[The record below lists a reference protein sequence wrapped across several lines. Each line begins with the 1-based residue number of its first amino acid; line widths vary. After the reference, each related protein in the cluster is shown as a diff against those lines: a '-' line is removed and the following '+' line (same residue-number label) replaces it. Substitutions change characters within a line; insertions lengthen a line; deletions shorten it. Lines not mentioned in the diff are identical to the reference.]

1 MKSSTGINNIFII
14 KPGAIGDVLQLTP
27 VIRALKSKYPDAKIT
42 LLVGSAATAELFRY
56 NPAVSETIV
65 YDKRGAHKSLMAFI
79 RLWKRLHATK
89 FDLVINFQRSNF
101 KAWLLALAAFPC
113 RFLVYHKARK
123 RTVHAVV
130 NYLETL
136 APLGITLTDL
146 ELELSP
152 GPEAK
157 AFAGNLLAAFK
168 ASNRPLI
175 ALNPGASHPIKQW
188 GSGQFAALADILSR
202 ELSANIIIVGGS
214 DDIPLSEEIAQ
225 HTASRPLLLVGKL
238 DLLQLG
244 AVLEQCDVLV
254 SADTGPM
261 HVATAVGT
269 RVAGLFGSTD
279 PARTGPVGSGHRV
292 IQAEG
297 VPCIPCRSLICQTA
311 VYRECMEKILPET
324 VYDVIRDMLY
334 EGKTIR

>member
-1 MKSSTGINNIFII
+1 MKSLTGITNIFII

-27 VIRALKSKYPDAKIT
+27 VIRALKSKYPGAKIT

-65 YDKRGAHKSLMAFI
+65 YDKRGAHKSLMSFI
-79 RLWKRLHATK
+79 RLWKRLHASR
-89 FDLVINFQRSNF
+89 FDLVMNFQRSNF
-101 KAWLLALAAFPC
+101 KAWLLALASFPC
-113 RFLVYHKARK
+113 LILVYHKARN

-136 APLGITLTDL
+136 APLGITSTDL

-157 AFAGNLLAAFK
+157 AFAGDLLSAFK
-168 ASNRPLI
+168 ASNGPLI

-188 GSGQFAALADILSR
+188 GSGQFAALADILFR
-202 ELSANIIIVGGS
+202 ELAANIIIVGGS
-214 DDIPLSEEIAQ
+214 DDIPLSEEIAR
-225 HTASRPLLLVGKL
+225 HTASKPLLLAGKL

-254 SADTGPM
+254 SGDTGPM

-279 PARTGPVGSGHRV
+279 PARTGPVGRGHRV

-297 VPCIPCRSLICQTA
+297 VPCVPCRSLTCQSV

-324 VYDVIRDMLY
+324 VYDVIREMLC
-334 EGKTIR
+334 EGKTIH

>member
-1 MKSSTGINNIFII
+1 MHNILII

-27 VIRALKSKYPDAKIT
+27 VIRALKSKYPDANIT

-56 NPAVSETIV
+56 NPSVRETVV
-65 YDKRGAHKSLMAFI
+65 YDERGENKSILSFI
-79 RLWKRLHATK
+79 GLWKRLRATG
-89 FDLVINFQRSNF
+89 FDLVINFQRSNVR
-101 KAWLLALAAFPC
+101 AWLLASAAFPC
-113 RFLVYHKARK
+113 RILVYHKARK

-130 NYLETL
+130 NHLETL
-136 APLGITLTDL
+136 APLGISSANL

-152 GPEAK
+152 GPDAR
-157 AFAGNLLAAFK
+157 AFAENLLSAFK
-168 ASNRPLI
+168 ASKRPLI
-175 ALNPGASHPIKQW
+175 ALNPGASHPLKQW
-188 GSGQFAALADILSR
+188 GSGQFAALADILYN
-202 ELSANIIIVGGS
+202 ELSANIVIVGGS
-214 DDIPLSEEIAQ
+214 DDIALSEEIAR
-225 HTASRPLLLVGKL
+225 HTISRPLLLAGKL

-297 VPCIPCRSLICQTA
+297 VPCIPCRSLTCQTA

-324 VYDVIRDMLY
+324 VYDVIRDMLC

>member
-27 VIRALKSKYPDAKIT
+27 VIRALKNKYPDAKIT
-42 LLVGSAATAELFRY
+42 LLVGSATTAELFRY
-56 NPAVSETIV
+56 NPAVSGTIV
-65 YDKRGAHKSLMAFI
+65 YDKRGEHKSLMSFI
-79 RLWKRLHATK
+79 RLWKQLRATK

-101 KAWLLALAAFPC
+101 RAWLLASAAFPC
-113 RFLVYHKARK
+113 RILVYHKARG
-123 RTVHAVV
+123 RTVHAVA

-136 APLGITLTDL
+136 APLGISSTDL

-157 AFAGNLLAAFK
+157 VFARNLLSTFK
-168 ASNRPLI
+168 ASNKPLI

-188 GSGQFAALADILSR
+188 GADQFAALADILSK
-202 ELSANIIIVGGS
+202 ELSANIIIVGGL

-225 HTASRPLLLVGKL
+225 HTSSRPLLLAGKL

-244 AVLEQCDVLV
+244 AVLEQCDILV
-254 SADTGPM
+254 SGDTGPM

-279 PARTGPVGSGHRV
+279 PARTGPVGRGHRV

-297 VPCIPCRSLICQTA
+297 VPCVPCGSLTCQTA
-311 VYRECMEKILPET
+311 IYRECMKKLLPET
-324 VYDVIRDMLY
+324 VFEVIRSMLHKR
-334 EGKTIR
+334 KTVR

>member
-1 MKSSTGINNIFII
+1 MKSSTGINNILII

-27 VIRALKSKYPDAKIT
+27 VIRALKSKHPAAEIT
-42 LLVGSAATAELFRY
+42 LLVGSAVTAELFRY
-56 NPAVSETIV
+56 NDAVSGTIV
-65 YDKRGAHKSLMAFI
+65 YDKRGAHKSFMSFI
-79 RLWKRLHATK
+79 RLWKQLRAAK

-101 KAWLLALAAFPC
+101 RTWLLASAAFPC
-113 RFLVYHKARK
+113 RILVYHKARD

-136 APLGITLTDL
+136 APLGISSTDL

-157 AFAGNLLAAFK
+157 AFAGNLLSAFK

-188 GSGQFAALADILSR
+188 GTDQFAALADILSK
-202 ELSANIIIVGGS
+202 ELSANIIIVGGL

-225 HTASRPLLLVGKL
+225 HTSSRPLLLAGKL

-244 AVLEQCDVLV
+244 AVLEQCDILV
-254 SADTGPM
+254 SGDTGPM

-279 PARTGPVGSGHRV
+279 PARTGPVGRGHRV

-297 VPCIPCRSLICQTA
+297 VPCVPCRSLTCQSTI
-311 VYRECMEKILPET
+311 YRECMKKLLPET
-324 VYDVIRDMLY
+324 VFDVIRSMLY
-334 EGKTIR
+334 EGKSVR

>member
-1 MKSSTGINNIFII
+1 MKSSTGINNILII

-27 VIRALKSKYPDAKIT
+27 VIRALKSKYPDAEIT
-42 LLVGSAATAELFRY
+42 LLVGSAATAELFRF
-56 NPAVSETIV
+56 NSAVSKTVV
-65 YDKRGAHKSLMAFI
+65 YDRRGAHKSLTSFI
-79 RLWKRLHATK
+79 RLWKQLQATK

-101 KAWLLALAAFPC
+101 KAWILTLAAFPC
-113 RFLVYHKARK
+113 RILVYHKARN
-123 RTVHAVV
+123 RTVHAVA
-130 NYLETL
+130 NHLETL
-136 APLGITLTDL
+136 APLGITTTDL

-157 AFAGNLLAAFK
+157 AFAGKLLSTFK
-168 ASNRPLI
+168 ASKRPLI

-188 GSGQFAALADILSR
+188 GSSQFAMLADILTR

-225 HTASRPLLLVGKL
+225 HTVARPLLLAGKL

-254 SADTGPM
+254 SGDTGPM
-261 HVATAVGT
+261 HVATAVRT
-269 RVAGLFGSTD
+269 RVVALFGSTD
-279 PARTGPVGSGHRV
+279 PARTGPVGRGHRV

-297 VPCIPCRSLICQTA
+297 VPCVPCRSLSCQTA
-311 VYRECMEKILPET
+311 IYRKCMIKILPET
-324 VYDVIRDMLY
+324 VYDVIRDMLC
-334 EGKTIR
+334 EEDNFR

>member
-1 MKSSTGINNIFII
+1 MKSSTGINNILII

-27 VIRALKSKYPDAKIT
+27 VIRALKSKYPDARIT

-56 NPAVSETIV
+56 NHAVSGTIV
-65 YDKRGAHKSLMAFI
+65 YDKRGAHKSLMSFI
-79 RLWKRLHATK
+79 RLWKQLRATK
-89 FDLVINFQRSNF
+89 FDLVINFQRSNYR
-101 KAWLLALAAFPC
+101 AWLLASAAFPC
-113 RFLVYHKARK
+113 RILVYHKARD

-136 APLGITLTDL
+136 APLGIHSTNL

-157 AFAGNLLAAFK
+157 AFAGDILSAFK
-168 ASNRPLI
+168 ASNKPLI

-188 GSGQFAALADILSR
+188 GTEQFAALADILSK
-202 ELSANIIIVGGS
+202 ELSANIIIVGGL
-214 DDIPLSEEIAQ
+214 DDIPLSEEIARQ
-225 HTASRPLLLVGKL
+225 TSSKPLLLAGKL

-244 AVLEQCDVLV
+244 AVLEQCDILV
-254 SADTGPM
+254 SSDTGPM

-269 RVAGLFGSTD
+269 RVAGLFGSTN
-279 PARTGPVGSGHRV
+279 PARTGPVGRGHRV

-297 VPCIPCRSLICQTA
+297 VPCVPCGSLTCQSA
-311 VYRECMEKILPET
+311 IYRECMKKLLPET
-324 VYDVIRDMLY
+324 VFDVIRRMLY
-334 EGKTIR
+334 EGGTVR

>member
-1 MKSSTGINNIFII
+1 MTNIFII

-27 VIRALKSKYPDAKIT
+27 VIRALKSKHPDAKIT

-65 YDKRGAHKSLMAFI
+65 YDKRGAHKSLMSFI
-79 RLWKRLHATK
+79 RLWKRLHASK
-89 FDLVINFQRSNF
+89 FDLVMNFQRSNF
-101 KAWLLALAAFPC
+101 KAWLLALASFPC
-113 RFLVYHKARK
+113 RILVYHKARN

-136 APLGITLTDL
+136 APLGITSTDL
-146 ELELSP
+146 ELELLP

-157 AFAGNLLAAFK
+157 AFAGNLLSAFK

-175 ALNPGASHPIKQW
+175 ALNPGASHPLKQW
-188 GSGQFAALADILSR
+188 GSGQFAALANILFR
-202 ELSANIIIVGGS
+202 ELAANIIIVGGS

-225 HTASRPLLLVGKL
+225 HTASKPLLLAGKL

-254 SADTGPM
+254 SGDTGPM

-279 PARTGPVGSGHRV
+279 PARTGPVGRGHRV

-297 VPCIPCRSLICQTA
+297 VPCVPCRSLNCQTV

-324 VYDVIRDMLY
+324 VYNVIREMLC
-334 EGKTIR
+334 EGETIR